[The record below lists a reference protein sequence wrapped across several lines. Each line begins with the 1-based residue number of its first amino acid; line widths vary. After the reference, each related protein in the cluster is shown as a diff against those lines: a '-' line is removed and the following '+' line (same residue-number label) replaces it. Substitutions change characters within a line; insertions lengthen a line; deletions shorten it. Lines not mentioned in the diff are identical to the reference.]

1 MTVDEIVHNRVALM
15 LGDALVRKVA
25 MEAQVEALTKQVA
38 ELKAEAE
45 TLEKKVADLT
55 PPSAKTVD

>member
-15 LGDALVRKVA
+15 LGDALVRKIA

-45 TLEKKVADLT
+45 ANRPDPADEGRR
-55 PPSAKTVD
+55 PGQ

>member
-38 ELKAEAE
+38 ELKSEAEASR
-45 TLEKKVADLT
+45 
-55 PPSAKTVD
+55 PHPVDPDRSPGQ

>member
-25 MEAQVEALTKQVA
+25 MEAQIEALTKQVA
-38 ELKAEAE
+38 ELKAGTDANR
-45 TLEKKVADLT
+45 
-55 PPSAKTVD
+55 PHPVDQDQRPGQ

>member
-1 MTVDEIVHNRVALM
+1 MTVDDIVHNRVALM

-25 MEAQVEALTKQVA
+25 MEAQIEALAKQVA

-45 TLEKKVADLT
+45 ANRPHPED
-55 PPSAKTVD
+55 PDRNPGQ

>member
-15 LGDALVRKVA
+15 LGDALVRRVA
-25 MEAQVEALTKQVA
+25 MEAQIEALTKQVA

-45 TLEKKVADLT
+45 ANRPHPADQDRR
-55 PPSAKTVD
+55 PGQ

>member
-1 MTVDEIVHNRVALM
+1 MTIDEIVHNRVALM

-25 MEAQVEALTKQVA
+25 MEAQIEALTKQVA

-45 TLEKKVADLT
+45 LKRADDAY
-55 PPSAKTVD
+55 PDIEND